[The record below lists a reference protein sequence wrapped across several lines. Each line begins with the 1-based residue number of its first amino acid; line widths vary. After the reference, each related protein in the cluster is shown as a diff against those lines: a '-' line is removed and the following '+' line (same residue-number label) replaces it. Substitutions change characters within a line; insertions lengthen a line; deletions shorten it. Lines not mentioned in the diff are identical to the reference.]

1 MKVVSLNPGISL
13 YLETFESNTTS
24 DWLNQT
30 IKPIRKCV
38 RSTFKIT
45 KLFDKEAK
53 NVLEN
58 GWLIGPSNLSLPP
71 QCIPS
76 FSEQLK
82 TVVCKVFQFERTK
95 TLSLETGLKRPVAWH
110 LICRFIRGYIFVSIF
125 LPTFNDHEKK
135 PIENIVE
142 KGENAGN

>member
-30 IKPIRKCV
+30 IKPVRKCV

-58 GWLIGPSNLSLPP
+58 GWLIRTQQLVSSPTVYSLIFRTIQNCRLQSLS
-71 QCIPS
+71 
-76 FSEQLK
+76 
-82 TVVCKVFQFERTK
+82 V
-95 TLSLETGLKRPVAWH
+95 
-110 LICRFIRGYIFVSIF
+110 
-125 LPTFNDHEKK
+125 
-135 PIENIVE
+135 
-142 KGENAGN
+142 